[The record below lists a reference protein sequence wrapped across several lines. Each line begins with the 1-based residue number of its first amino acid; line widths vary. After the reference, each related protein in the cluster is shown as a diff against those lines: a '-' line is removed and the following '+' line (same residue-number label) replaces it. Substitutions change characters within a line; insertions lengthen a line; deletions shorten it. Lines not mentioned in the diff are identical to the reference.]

1 MAQLRLVETHLNFIF
16 SGLLCPV
23 TCESWLVV
31 RLSNSSS
38 SCRDNTRLRAGPPRR
53 SGSRT
58 SRHSLVPP
66 ARKRISLLITYFMM
80 LLWLFCCA
88 RAFLLGVLHGGLAPP
103 RLCGTWPSQEATN
116 AVNGALALV
125 RRGGLCTA
133 IRRIR

>member
-16 SGLLCPV
+16 SGLLSV
-23 TCESWLVV
+23 SGDV
-31 RLSNSSS
+31 RELLELASR
-38 SCRDNTRLRAGPPRR
+38 RDNTRTPPGPPRR

-88 RAFLLGVLHGGLAPP
+88 RAFLTGVLHGGLAPP